1 MDPVTMMLLMGGLQG
16 ASSLFG
22 GAEDPQQLE
31 PYAPDPEHFLDP
43 RRMLAQNVRDTAQFG
58 SILARR
64 AAQDVTL
71 PGAFV
76 QPSAWYGGGGL
87 PIPMGRTGMDPA
99 LFQPQKFLSRRGV
112 QFAQPDFPGPE
123 PGATWVNEQG
133 GTVPDI
139 ARRIGLPQNMQRLMF
154 GADPIDLEN
163 AYRGELERVRSSTAL
178 SSLTQ
183 AEWDTWVQ
191 DNMRPDFNTLAGP
204 QGGGYAPRRIP
215 APFPRV
221 DPATGEMAA
230 MPGPDVPAGWN
241 LDTRGPQMPGVDVGG
256 GIPQLR
262 ANLEL
267 LGVQSDPSTG
277 QLRQDQREPGWM
289 PDTGTGDPGYLTTP
303 QWAPDWAM
311 NTMGGV
317 RQQNP
322 WEIGNQ
328 AMFTG
333 DINPRRQAPAG
344 PQPGTG
350 LDQPQWSRRRDPG
363 SFT

>member
-1 MDPVTMMLLMGGLQG
+1 MDPALMMLLMGGLGG
-16 ASSLFG
+16 ASSYFG

-31 PYAPDPEHFLDP
+31 PFAPDPGHFLDP
-43 RRMLAQNVRDTAQFG
+43 RRMLSQNVRDTAQLG
-58 SILARR
+58 ALLSGR

-76 QPSAWYGGGGL
+76 QPSAWYSGGGL
-87 PIPMGRTGMDPA
+87 PMTMGRTGMDPA
-99 LFQPQKFLSRRGV
+99 LFQPQKFQSRPGF
-112 QFAQPDFPGPE
+112 QFAQPDFRVPDPDAWWTD
-123 PGATWVNEQG
+123 PDIPNAQPR
-133 GTVPDI
+133 PDI
-139 ARRIGLPQNMQRLMF
+139 AARLGLPTNMQRMMF
-154 GADPIDLEN
+154 GADPIDLEH
-163 AYRGELERVRSSTAL
+163 AYRGGVEQYDMVGREDEL
-178 SSLTQ
+178 
-183 AEWDTWVQ
+183 
-191 DNMRPDFNTLAGP
+191 RPDFNVLAGP
-204 QGGGYAPRRIP
+204 QGGGYAPRRIST
-215 APFPRV
+215 PFPRV
-221 DPATGEMAA
+221 DPATGEMAE
-230 MPGPDVPAGWN
+230 MPGPDVPGGWRT
-241 LDTRGPQMPGVDVGG
+241 DTRGPQMPGVDVGG

-267 LGVQSDPSTG
+267 LGVRSDPNTG
-277 QLRQDQREPGWM
+277 QLQQDQREPGWE
-289 PDTGTGDPGYLTTP
+289 PRTGTGDPGYLTTP

-333 DINPRRQAPAG
+333 DINTRRQFPAG

-350 LDQPQWSRRRDPG
+350 IDQPQWSRRRDPG